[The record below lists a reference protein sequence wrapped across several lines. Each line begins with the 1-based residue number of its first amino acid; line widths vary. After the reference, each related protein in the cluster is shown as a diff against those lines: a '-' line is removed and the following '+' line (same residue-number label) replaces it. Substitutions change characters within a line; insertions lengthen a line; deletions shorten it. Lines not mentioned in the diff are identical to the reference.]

1 MPLSQADATA
11 RAEAEVR
18 AYCGWHIAPEQTET
32 LTLDGPGGPLL
43 VLPSL
48 HVVSVTSVAENGVEL
63 DPAGYAW
70 SAAGVVRRT
79 SSAATW
85 NGYYGP
91 GWTGWTDTLRGIAVT
106 LTHGYASMPLDVQ
119 SVIDRLAARS
129 VEDPSQYSQ
138 VGAVAYATG
147 ADGLPASGS
156 LTALD
161 QAVLDRYRLPPRP

>member
-1 MPLSQADATA
+1 MPLSQADAIE

-18 AYCGWHIAPEQTET
+18 AYCGWHIAPQREDT

-63 DPAGYAW
+63 DPEGYAW

-85 NGYYGP
+85 NGSC
-91 GWTGWTDTLRGIAVT
+91 GWTSDYRAVVIT
-106 LTHGYASMPLDVQ
+106 MTHGYAEMPLDVQ
-119 SVIDRLAARS
+119 AVIDRLTARS
-129 VEDPSQYSQ
+129 TDDPSQYSQ

-147 ADGLPASGS
+147 ADGLPVSGS
-156 LTALD
+156 LTTLD
-161 QAVLDRYRLPPRP
+161 RMVLDRYRLPPRP

>member
-18 AYCGWHIAPEQTET
+18 AYCGWHIAPQREDT

-48 HVVSVTSVAENGVEL
+48 HVVSVASVAENGTEV
-63 DPAGYAW
+63 DPEGYAW

-79 SSAATW
+79 SSSLSWSST
-85 NGYYGP
+85 G
-91 GWTGWTDTLRGIAVT
+91 GWTDTYRGIVVT
-106 LTHGYASMPLDVQ
+106 LTHGYADMPLDVQ

-129 VEDPSQYSQ
+129 VDDPSQYSQ
-138 VGAVAYATG
+138 VGSVAYATG

-161 QAVLDRYRLPPRP
+161 RAVLDRYRLPPRP

>member
-18 AYCGWHIAPEQTET
+18 AYCGWHIAPQRTDT
-32 LTLDGPGGPLL
+32 LVLDGPGGPLL

-48 HVVSVTSVAENGVEL
+48 HVVSVASVAENGTEV
-63 DPAGYAW
+63 DPEGYAW

-79 SSAATW
+79 SSATVWRSCA
-85 NGYYGP
+85 
-91 GWTGWTDTLRGIAVT
+91 GWTDDYRAVSIT
-106 LTHGYASMPLDVQ
+106 LTHGYDEMPLDVQ
-119 SVIDRLAARS
+119 AVIDRLAARS
-129 VEDPSQYSQ
+129 VDDPSQYSQ

-161 QAVLDRYRLPPRP
+161 RMVLDRYRLPPRP

>member
-18 AYCGWHIAPEQTET
+18 AYCGWHIAPQREDT

-48 HVVSVTSVAENGVEL
+48 HVVSVASVAENGTEL
-63 DPAGYAW
+63 APEGYAW
-70 SAAGVVRRT
+70 SAAGVLRRT
-79 SSAATW
+79 SSAYSW
-85 NGYYGP
+85 GSCG
-91 GWTGWTDTLRGIAVT
+91 GWTDEFRAVVVT
-106 LTHGYASMPLDVQ
+106 LTHGYAEMPLDVQ
-119 SVIDRLAARS
+119 AVIDRLASRS
-129 VEDPSQYSQ
+129 MADPSQYSQ

-156 LTALD
+156 LTELD
-161 QAVLDRYRLPPRP
+161 RMVLDRYRLPPRP